1 MNKSKI
7 IPIIVVLLFLINK
20 ITAQTILQQN
30 FNDTTFF
37 SSWKVSENIEHAYAL
52 GVNQTKY
59 IRFHPK
65 FQNEYISTPSFSIP
79 TTNVYSLVF
88 DWNEAENN
96 NADSV
101 QIQLSK
107 NDGVNWQ
114 TIHSLKNGNTRIWMR
129 DSVFLGTLNQNEN
142 MLIRWRYYSSKDFP
156 SQYFNLDNVQVKVA
170 NTITA
175 IRENI
180 NQFEVKIFPNPATT
194 SFIVDCKNLEGK
206 NLQLRMYAL
215 NGTVLKNMLLPVSKK
230 NKIEIDVSDVSKG
243 IYFIA
248 IESQNEIYT
257 ESLIIQ

>member
-1 MNKSKI
+1 MKYSKI
-7 IPIIVVLLFLINK
+7 IPIFFVLCFLINN
-20 ITAQTILQQN
+20 TSAQVILQQN

-65 FQNEYISTPSFSIP
+65 FQNEYISTPNISISA
-79 TTNVYSLVF
+79 TNIYALIF

-101 QIQLSK
+101 QIQLTK
-107 NDGVNWQ
+107 NDGANWQ
-114 TIHSLKNGNTRIWMR
+114 TIRSLKNGNTRIWMR
-129 DSVFLGTLNQNEN
+129 DSVFLGTFNQNEN
-142 MLIRWRYYSSKDFP
+142 IKIRWRYYSSKDFP

-170 NTITA
+170 NTVTA

-180 NQFEVKIFPNPATT
+180 NQFEVKIFPNPATNIFT
-194 SFIVDCKNLEGK
+194 IECKNLEGK
-206 NLQLRMYAL
+206 NLQLKMYAL
-215 NGTVLKNMLLPVSKK
+215 NGTVLKNMTLPISKK

-248 IESQNEIYT
+248 IESQDEIYT
-257 ESLIIQ
+257 EPLIIQ